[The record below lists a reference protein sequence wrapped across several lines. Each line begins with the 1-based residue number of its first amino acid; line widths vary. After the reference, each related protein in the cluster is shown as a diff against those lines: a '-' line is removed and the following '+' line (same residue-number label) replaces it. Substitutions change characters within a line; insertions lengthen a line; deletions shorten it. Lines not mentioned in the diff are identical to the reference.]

1 MTPSRLETALAAE
14 LKTLLVN
21 ERFDNSLG
29 TPMVIRVYEHDV
41 PIRSGAD
48 ESETDTDLPEPYI
61 VVRLVQGDT
70 PSEDE
75 AETVTVNLIICVCD
89 TDTKRVGHKDILH
102 ITDII
107 KQRFEADPLL
117 GGQFVFKYPFD
128 WILQDGDTYPYVFGG
143 IQMTFELPITI
154 ARDDP
159 LI

>member
-14 LKTLLVN
+14 LKKLLAD
-21 ERFDNSLG
+21 ERFDNSNG
-29 TPMVIRVYEHDV
+29 TAEVIRVYEHDV

-48 ESETDTDLPEPYI
+48 EAQDDADLPEPYI
-61 VVRLVQGDT
+61 VVRLVQGST
-70 PSEDE
+70 PSEED
-75 AETVTVNLIICVCD
+75 AEVVTVNLIICVCD
-89 TDTKRVGHKDILH
+89 TDTERVGHKDILH

-143 IQMTFELPITI
+143 IQMTFEVPTI
-154 ARDDP
+154 VRDNP
-159 LI
+159 LT

>member
-14 LKTLLVN
+14 LKMLLSD
-21 ERFDNSLG
+21 ERFDNSNG
-29 TPMVIRVYEHDV
+29 TAEVIRVYEHDV

-48 ESETDTDLPEPYI
+48 EAQDDADLPEPYI
-61 VVRLVQGDT
+61 VVRLVQGST
-70 PSEDE
+70 PSGEDAE
-75 AETVTVNLIICVCD
+75 AVTVNLIICVCD

-128 WILQDGDTYPYVFGG
+128 WVLQDGDTYPYVFGG
-143 IQMTFELPITI
+143 IQMTFEVPTI
-154 ARDDP
+154 ARDNP
-159 LI
+159 LT